1 MPGTAER
8 GTRARVVDLLRIAEG
23 IAGYAAR
30 SLNGLEPE
38 QARRAALEAAGDLEA
53 AASALRRLAWPVPA
67 PDPGSARRR
76 AEALELAEAGWPRQA
91 IAERFGVHP
100 STVRKWR
107 RRAAGLL
114 RSVTRGGADII
125 GPDNVK
131 AGRAVLVTP

>member
-1 MPGTAER
+1 MPGAAER

-30 SLNGLEPE
+30 SVGNGLEPE

-53 AASALRRLAWPVPA
+53 AAASLRRLAR
-67 PDPGSARRR
+67 PDPVADPAAAARR

-114 RSVTRGGADII
+114 PVGDPRQRGYH
-125 GPDNVK
+125 
-131 AGRAVLVTP
+131 RAET